1 MKSIVISMMFLCMI
15 ILSGCASAPVQYSTA
30 PSRAAAV
37 EYDSVLNENS
47 GAPSRPQRKLIHTYH
62 MNMEVSDIEKA
73 INEITTMTTNTGG
86 FIENNERGSSYDKWD
101 KDSYASLTIR
111 VPASKIESHIN
122 FLEEIG
128 DITHKDVSTQDVT
141 DNYIDTQMWLDNK
154 IKLRDRMKELLDKA
168 TDVEDILA
176 IEKELTRVQS
186 EIDSMQGRLDTL
198 DKDIDYTK
206 VRITL
211 KRTRILGPL
220 GYFFKG
226 LWWGVEK
233 LFVIQ

>member
-1 MKSIVISMMFLCMI
+1 MRSIIVSIMILCVI
-15 ILSGCASAPVQYSTA
+15 ILSGCASAPAVYEAAPTVEHDFALNEEGGTTA
-30 PSRAAAV
+30 P
-37 EYDSVLNENS
+37 
-47 GAPSRPQRKLIHTYH
+47 RPERKLIHTYY
-62 MNMEVSDIEKA
+62 MSMEVSDIEKA
-73 INEITTMTTNTGG
+73 ISEITIMTTNSGG
-86 FIENNERGSSYDKWD
+86 FVENTERGSSYDKWD

-111 VPASKIESHIN
+111 VPTTKIDTHIN

-128 DITHKDVSTQDVT
+128 DITHEDISTQDVT
-141 DNYIDTQMWLDNK
+141 DNYIDTKVWLDNK
-154 IKLRDRMKELLDKA
+154 IKLRDRLKELLDKA

-176 IEKELTRVQS
+176 IEKELTRIQS
-186 EIDSMQGRLDTL
+186 EIDSMQGRLDAL
-198 DKDIDYTK
+198 EKNIAYTK

-211 KRTRILGPL
+211 KRKRILGPL